1 MVVVKVPAVVIASMQ
16 NITNTISEEGWYT
29 QAMLLFFSLHTCKII
44 VQRNTH
50 KSTISNDK

>member
-29 QAMLLFFSLHTCKII
+29 QAMLLVFFFTYM
-44 VQRNTH
+44 
-50 KSTISNDK
+50 